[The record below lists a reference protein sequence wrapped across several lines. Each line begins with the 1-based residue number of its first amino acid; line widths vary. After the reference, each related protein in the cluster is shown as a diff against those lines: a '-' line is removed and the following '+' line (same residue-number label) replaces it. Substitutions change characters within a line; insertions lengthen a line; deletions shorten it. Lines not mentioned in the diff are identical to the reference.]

1 MKNKILNLLLIAGV
15 VTFTA
20 CNEDETPEPTTNNT
34 VETSTI
40 IDVATEN
47 GCTILGQALT
57 RVDLVDVLE
66 SEGPFTVFA
75 PTDSAFQALLTEL
88 KLTSLDEVSD
98 DDLKQILL
106 NHVLTGKVMS
116 TDLTAGYVNT
126 LSDGPEE
133 TKLSLLVDLTDG
145 VMLNNRSKVTQAD
158 VAADNGVIHVIDRVI
173 TRPSVVDAALDN
185 PNFSILVAALT
196 RDDLTTDFV
205 ATLSAEG
212 PYTVFAPTNKAFE
225 DLLAGNDDWDE
236 LADIPVAVLEAVL
249 KYHVVAGT
257 NVHSTEITDGMM
269 PETFEGS
276 TVTINNT
283 NGVVLTDQNGG
294 TATVQIA
301 DVQTSNG
308 VIHAI
313 SAVILPKL

>member
-34 VETSTI
+34 VETNTI

-47 GCTILGQALT
+47 GFTILGQALT

-66 SEGPFTVFA
+66 GEGPFTVFA

-88 KLTSLDEVSD
+88 NLTSLDEVSD

-106 NHVLTGKVMS
+106 NHVVSGKVMS

-145 VMLNNRSKVTQAD
+145 VMLNNRS
-158 VAADNGVIHVIDRVI
+158 
-173 TRPSVVDAALDN
+173 
-185 PNFSILVAALT
+185 
-196 RDDLTTDFV
+196 
-205 ATLSAEG
+205 
-212 PYTVFAPTNKAFE
+212 
-225 DLLAGNDDWDE
+225 
-236 LADIPVAVLEAVL
+236 
-249 KYHVVAGT
+249 
-257 NVHSTEITDGMM
+257 
-269 PETFEGS
+269 
-276 TVTINNT
+276 
-283 NGVVLTDQNGG
+283 
-294 TATVQIA
+294 
-301 DVQTSNG
+301 
-308 VIHAI
+308 
-313 SAVILPKL
+313 

>member
-34 VETSTI
+34 VETNTI
-40 IDVATEN
+40 IDVTTEN
-47 GCTILGQALT
+47 GFTILGQALT

-66 SEGPFTVFA
+66 GEGPFTVFA

-88 KLTSLDEVSD
+88 NLTSLDEVSD

-106 NHVLTGKVMS
+106 NHVVSGKVMS

-257 NVHSTEITDGMM
+257 NVQSTEITDGMM